1 MVEEREA
8 KPLPLAKSNTRT
20 HMPEPADTFEPN
32 LNAIDAGLLM
42 AQGSESPDRVIIR
55 EQRRPKSYVKSY
67 PSKFVNRIG
76 NRSALNHNQ
85 GMVFENWNVN
95 EPAQIRA

>member
-1 MVEEREA
+1 
-8 KPLPLAKSNTRT
+8 
-20 HMPEPADTFEPN
+20 MPEPADTFEPN

-42 AQGSESPDRVIIR
+42 AQGCESPDRVIIR

-76 NRSALNHNQ
+76 NRSALNNNQ
-85 GMVFENWNVN
+85 GIQYEHFFLN
-95 EPAQIRA
+95 EPTQMRA